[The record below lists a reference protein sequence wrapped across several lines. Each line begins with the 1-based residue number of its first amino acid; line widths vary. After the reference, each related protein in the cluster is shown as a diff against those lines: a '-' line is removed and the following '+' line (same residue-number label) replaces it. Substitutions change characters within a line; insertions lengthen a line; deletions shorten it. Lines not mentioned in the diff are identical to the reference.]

1 MKELERKTVRL
12 VAGSIQRDGA
22 VGAADACSMTSA
34 FEIIPILDENA
45 AAILRKTSREVV
57 PSSAAEYK

>member
-1 MKELERKTVRL
+1 
-12 VAGSIQRDGA
+12 
-22 VGAADACSMTSA
+22 MTSA